1 MGVCGRRSCL
11 FAPFSKNPTLFRS
24 SIDIAFD
31 GNGGGAKEVLLTFLT
46 GIGGGHLVLVV

>member
-1 MGVCGRRSCL
+1 MGFCGRRSCL
-11 FAPFSKNPTLFRS
+11 LGPFLKNPALFRF

-31 GNGGGAKEVLLTFLT
+31 GIGGGAKELLLPFLT